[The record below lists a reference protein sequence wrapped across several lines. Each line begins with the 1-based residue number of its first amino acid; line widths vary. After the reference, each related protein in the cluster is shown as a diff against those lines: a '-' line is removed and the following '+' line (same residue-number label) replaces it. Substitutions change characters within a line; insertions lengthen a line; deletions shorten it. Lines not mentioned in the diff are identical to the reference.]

1 MSQTPSPAAPEQ
13 ETHNGSLP
21 ASVVPWYRRPL
32 FWGLLFFLGLLL
44 LAVWLFWKEW
54 QAAENLKGQIASET
68 TALQKQNQARED
80 FLARL
85 RQLLKEEPCEVQR
98 KLPLVSP
105 PPGIAW
111 PPLADGA
118 ARSGD
123 VLPVT
128 SEPSSRPA
136 PTR

>member
-68 TALQKQNQARED
+68 TALQKQNQARYTSTKTQPTQEQQELVFRLIEQ
-80 FLARL
+80 FL
-85 RQLLKEEPCEVQR
+85 QLYHFFCSFAV
-98 KLPLVSP
+98 
-105 PPGIAW
+105 
-111 PPLADGA
+111 
-118 ARSGD
+118 
-123 VLPVT
+123 
-128 SEPSSRPA
+128 
-136 PTR
+136 